1 MITSKQRSLI
11 GLAALFA
18 IASTQA
24 CGSDT
29 ASTPTASAGAP
40 GAAGAPGSSAGA
52 PGLSAGA
59 PGSSAGAPGSS
70 AGAPGSSAGA
80 PAGGAPASGGGP
92 AGAGSGNSSGSG
104 AKGGSTGSAGG
115 SAAGAGAGG
124 GGSTASFVAVKALI
138 ISSCATSKCHDSA
151 SGHSNFHDGD
161 LYTTLTTALP
171 TTSKQMCKGSTLVT
185 SGNAAGSFLVKLVT
199 GPSQST
205 CKDSGKDSNVDR
217 MPDKCGGASPAPACL
232 TTAQIKTISD
242 WITAGVPK

>member
-40 GAAGAPGSSAGA
+40 GA
-52 PGLSAGA
+52 
-59 PGSSAGAPGSS
+59 